1 MASLKELLDFCEID
15 QELSNRELVEFM
27 VYYQSVVQGND
38 YCSSAEIRNLFSA
51 INHPVPGRI
60 AQYLNEGTSKQ
71 RRQYVKRGKGYA
83 LHRINLAKLDEK
95 FSSYTGVV
103 KPVSNESI
111 LTASSCTGGRKYLVS
126 LVEQI
131 NGSYTYGFYD
141 GTAVLM
147 RRMME
152 SLIISSFE
160 KNTKETQIRDA
171 DGNYLMLRDLI
182 SKAKNPSNFR
192 LSRGM
197 SEVMDLIKDLGDT
210 AAHNRSYITKKSDI
224 DNVQSKFRR
233 LTEELCVL
241 AGIPDS

>member
-1 MASLKELLDFCEID
+1 MASLQELLDFCEID
-15 QELSNRELVEFM
+15 EELGNRDLVELM
-27 VYYQSVVQGND
+27 VYYQTVVQEND
-38 YCSSAEIRNLFSA
+38 FCSPAEIRNMFNS
-51 INHPVPGRI
+51 INHPVPSRI

-71 RRQYVKRGKGYA
+71 RRQYVKRGKGYS

-111 LTASSCTGGRKYLVS
+111 LTTSSCTGGRKYLVS

-131 NGSYTYGFYD
+131 NGNYTYGFYD

-160 KNTKETQIRDA
+160 KKKKEAQIRDA
-171 DGNYLMLRDLI
+171 DGNFFMLRDLI
-182 SKAKNPSNFR
+182 SQAKNPSNFR

-197 SEVMDLIKDLGDT
+197 GEVMDLIKDLGDT
-210 AAHNRSYITKKSDI
+210 AAHNRSYITKKTDI
-224 DNVQSKFRR
+224 DIVQNKFRR
-233 LTEELCVL
+233 LIEELCVL

>member
-1 MASLKELLDFCEID
+1 MASLQELLVFCETD
-15 QELSNRELVEFM
+15 EELSNRELVELI
-27 VYYQSVVQGND
+27 VYYQTVVQKND
-38 YCSSAEIRNLFSA
+38 YCASAEIRNIFNS

-83 LHRINLAKLDEK
+83 LHRINLAKLNEK
-95 FSSYTGVV
+95 LSSYTGVV

-111 LTASSCTGGRKYLVS
+111 LTASSCTGGRRYLVS

-141 GTAVLM
+141 GAAVLM

-160 KNTKETQIRDA
+160 KKGKEAQIRDA
-171 DGNYLMLRDLI
+171 DGNYLMLKDLI
-182 SKAKNPSNFR
+182 SQAKNPSNFR

-197 SEVMDLIKDLGDT
+197 GDVMDSIKDLGDT
-210 AAHNRSYITKKSDI
+210 AAHNRTYITKKTDV

-233 LTEELCVL
+233 LIEELCVL
-241 AGIPDS
+241 AGISES

>member
-1 MASLKELLDFCEID
+1 MASLQELLDFCEID
-15 QELSNRELVEFM
+15 EELGNRELVELM
-27 VYYQSVVQGND
+27 VYYQTVVQEND
-38 YCSSAEIRNLFSA
+38 FCSSAEIRNMFNS

-71 RRQYVKRGKGYA
+71 RRQYVKRGKGHA

-95 FSSYTGVV
+95 FSSYTGIV
-103 KPVSNESI
+103 KPVSNENI

-141 GTAVLM
+141 GAAVLM
-147 RRMME
+147 RRVME

-160 KNTKETQIRDA
+160 KKGKEAQIRDA

-182 SKAKNPSNFR
+182 SQAKNPSNFK

-197 SEVMDLIKDLGDT
+197 GDVMDLIKDLGDT
-210 AAHNRSYITKKSDI
+210 AAHNRLYITKKADV

-233 LTEELCVL
+233 LIEELCAL

>member
-1 MASLKELLDFCEID
+1 MASLQELLGFCESD
-15 QELSNRELVEFM
+15 QELENRELVELM
-27 VYYQSVVQGND
+27 VYYETVVHGND
-38 YCSSAEIRNLFSA
+38 FCSSAEIRNMFTS
-51 INHPVPGRI
+51 INHPIPGRI
-60 AQYLNEGTSKQ
+60 AQYLTEGTSKQ

-83 LHRINLAKLDEK
+83 LHRINLTKLDEK

-103 KPVSNESI
+103 KPVSNENI

-160 KNTKETQIRDA
+160 NKAKEAQIRDA

-182 SKAKNPSNFR
+182 SQAKNPSNFK

-197 SEVMDLIKDLGDT
+197 GEVMDLIKDLGDT
-210 AAHNRSYITKKSDI
+210 AAHNRSYITKKMDI

-233 LTEELCVL
+233 LIEELCVL
-241 AGIPDS
+241 AGIPNS